1 MGIQCSIAL
10 WMGGLGSVPDFDY
23 FYGKLLP
30 WFLLVSAVSVLHGCI
45 LSFCIL
51 ILALSPQSLG
61 GALVAGQR
69 HSVALSLWMHFTEHH

>member
-1 MGIQCSIAL
+1 MQHCPLDGRF
-10 WMGGLGSVPDFDY
+10 GF
-23 FYGKLLP
+23 
-30 WFLLVSAVSVLHGCI
+30 WFLLVIAVSVLHGCI